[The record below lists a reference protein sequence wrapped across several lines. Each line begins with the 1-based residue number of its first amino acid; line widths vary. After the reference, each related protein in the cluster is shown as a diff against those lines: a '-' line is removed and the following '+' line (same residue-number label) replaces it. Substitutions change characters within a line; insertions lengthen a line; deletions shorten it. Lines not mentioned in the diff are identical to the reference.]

1 MDLELVERLHKLRDY
16 LGLRQGK
23 FAEKIGIPQTT
34 YSTIEKGKSP
44 LHERHIK
51 LICLTFGVSDDWLRN
66 GIGEMFPK
74 KSPLDDE
81 LVSLLNQLSPQG
93 QSIALALIRT
103 LVEQE
108 VRQNKTSEFGQATQE
123 VEMEEASPEQ
133 EPEFTGKQQ
142 NI

>member
-1 MDLELVERLHKLRDY
+1 MTELIERLHELRNY
-16 LGLRQGK
+16 LGLKQGK

-51 LICLTFGVSDDWLRN
+51 LICLTFGVSENWLKT
-66 GIGEMFPK
+66 GDGEIFLR
-74 KSPLDDE
+74 KSYLNDE

-93 QSIALALIRT
+93 QSTALAIIRT

-108 VRQNKTSEFGQATQE
+108 RINKGLEPAQETHETRETPGIGPRLEDGQA
-123 VEMEEASPEQ
+123 
-133 EPEFTGKQQ
+133 G
-142 NI
+142 